1 MYKLNLLDNAISDL
15 QNLDTYI
22 AKRIVSKL
30 KWLQENIEQIST
42 ESLKGEFSH
51 LFKLRV
57 GDYRILYEL
66 DYEDELIIIHYI
78 GHRKD
83 VYR

>member
-1 MYKLNLLDNAISDL
+1 MYEISFLDEAIRDLKKLDKITSS
-15 QNLDTYI
+15 
-22 AKRIVSKL
+22 RIVSKL
-30 KWLQENIEQIST
+30 NWLALNLNEIKL

-66 DYEDELIIIHYI
+66 ITNDNLIIVHLI
-78 GHRKD
+78 GHRSD
-83 VYR
+83 IYE

>member
-1 MYKLNLLDNAISDL
+1 MYRLNLLDNAISDL
-15 QNLDTYI
+15 QNLDAMI

-30 KWLQENIEQIST
+30 KWLQKNIDTISP

-57 GDYRILYEL
+57 GDYRVLYEL
-66 DYEDELIIIHYI
+66 DFEDELIIIHLI
-78 GHRKD
+78 GHRKEI
-83 VYR
+83 YR